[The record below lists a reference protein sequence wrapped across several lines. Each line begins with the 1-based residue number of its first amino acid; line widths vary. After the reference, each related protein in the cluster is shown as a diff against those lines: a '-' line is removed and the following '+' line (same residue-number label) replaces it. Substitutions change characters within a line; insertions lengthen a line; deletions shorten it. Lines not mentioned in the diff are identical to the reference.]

1 MRKVGKKSKH
11 KGIERHSRRGKPK
24 PNRQYKDSVF
34 VSLFS
39 RDEKT
44 RRPASISLYNA
55 LHEEKIEDDAEIKFI
70 ELKNVLYHKEKNDV
84 SFIVDDKIIVLVEHQ
99 STVNENMPLRFLLY
113 IAAIYQ
119 LILDVSS
126 RYKERLFKI
135 PKPEFYVVY
144 NGRKNRPAIEELRL
158 SKAFMECGMEP
169 PLELIVKV
177 ININHSDNKEF
188 LEKCELLKGYK
199 EFGDVM
205 SDFIDRYGEKGY
217 DLGIAYCIEHGILA
231 DYLQRNIKEVLN
243 MLKAKYSYKDEIRVL
258 TQEAREEGWETGLA
272 KGIEKGKMEGRVEG
286 WESGRAEVVRA
297 MKSKGFSVKDIADIL
312 SIQEEK
318 VESMK

>member
-55 LHEEKIEDDAEIKFI
+55 LHEEKISDDAEIKFI

-119 LILDVSS
+119 LILDVAS

-177 ININHSDNKEF
+177 ININHYDNKEF

-205 SDFIDRYGEKGY
+205 NDFISRYGEKGY
-217 DLGIAYCIEHGILA
+217 DLGIAYCIKHGILA

-258 TQEAREEGWETGLA
+258 TQEAREEGWE
-272 KGIEKGKMEGRVEG
+272 
-286 WESGRAEVVRA
+286 SGRAEERAGVIKA
-297 MKSKGFSVKDIADIL
+297 MKSKGFSIKDIADIL

-318 VESMK
+318 VESIK